1 MQGAGLPPTS
11 PALPDFPLFI
21 QGSDEQQAQ
30 QHQWCHGSN
39 RPFANASLD
48 LGNVSGLG
56 NTGSAKREGS
66 CRCRGL
72 PWLAARP
79 NDGFAQPF
87 MPRIAIIRCVPKH

>member
-1 MQGAGLPPTS
+1 MQRAGLTPTS
-11 PALPDFPLFI
+11 PALPYFSLFI
-21 QGSDEQQAQ
+21 QGSDGQQAQ
-30 QHQWCHGSN
+30 QHQWCHGNN
-39 RPFANASLD
+39 RPFANPSLD
-48 LGNVSGLG
+48 LGNVGCLG
-56 NTGSAKREGS
+56 NAGSAKRGGG